1 MGDKKDNE
9 YKLHVNTETN
19 VELTEEQK
27 KKIKKGSKCDVCS
40 KHFTYFKRPY
50 VCKHCEKDVCFK
62 CSKGN
67 IILSILGLNKV
78 RVCINC
84 LPKLKLLIEQK
95 MKENPELKQKGEKQL
110 KQLDLLIEGKHVD
123 FDFSIDVSD
132 DDDKDENEKDTKH
145 KDKDTKDNKHKDT
158 ELKI

>member
-1 MGDKKDNE
+1 MG
-9 YKLHVNTETN
+9 
-19 VELTEEQK
+19 
-27 KKIKKGSKCDVCS
+27 IMR
-40 KHFTYFKRPY
+40 RPY
-50 VCKHCEKDVCFK
+50 VCEHCEKDVCFK

-67 IILSILGLNKV
+67 IILSILGLNKM

-132 DDDKDENEKDTKH
+132 DDDEKDKKEDTKH

>member
-1 MGDKKDNE
+1 MGKNKNKNKDKKE
-9 YKLHVNTETN
+9 IEMSGEIELKLNKQQ
-19 VELTEEQK
+19 EE
-27 KKIKKGSKCDVCS
+27 KIKKGSKCDVCS
-40 KHFTYFKRPY
+40 KKFHIMRRPY
-50 VCKHCEKDVCFK
+50 VCEHCEKDICFK

-132 DDDKDENEKDTKH
+132 DDDKDENEK
-145 KDKDTKDNKHKDT
+145 
-158 ELKI
+158 